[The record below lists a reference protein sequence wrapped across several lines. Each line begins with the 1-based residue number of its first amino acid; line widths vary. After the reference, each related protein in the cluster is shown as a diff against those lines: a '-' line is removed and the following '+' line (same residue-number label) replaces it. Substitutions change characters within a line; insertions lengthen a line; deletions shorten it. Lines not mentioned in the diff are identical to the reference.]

1 MLSTTLQLVSG
12 RVLNISLLTS
22 GSVLSTRF
30 TSLLSGR
37 DPRAHP
43 AQSLAKSVLQHF
55 SLVGCLPKKG
65 SVQAIPLMK
74 VHDAC

>member
-1 MLSTTLQLVSG
+1 MLSTTLQLVSA

-30 TSLLSGR
+30 TSLLSAR
-37 DPRAHP
+37 DLRAHP
-43 AQSLAKSVLQHF
+43 VQSLAKSVLQHS
-55 SLVGCLPKKG
+55 SLMECLPKKG
-65 SVQAIPLMK
+65 SVQAIPLME